1 MKINLKRL
9 SYAFLAAL
17 LFAGSAQILSAN
29 KSYAED
35 NVPEVSLNENVV
47 KPESTEPTIDTN
59 TEVKSLEKTSVK
71 SLKSTNTNEICE
83 TVDVD
88 GTCYETINEA
98 LAAIDASS
106 ELTNTLTLHADIED
120 SETFYQFKANSTTI
134 VDFNGYNWTTSRVF
148 YVWGAKVELAGQG
161 TLNLSA
167 QIPFT
172 LLGWNS
178 ELDSRDWTHL
188 TVGDNVTLKSTDNER
203 TYLITMS
210 ATGYK
215 DYKYSITVD
224 MNGTLDGIRSN
235 TSTGIFVNGLFKEG
249 NPIFNINGMIKADWG
264 ISVSGTAMVNFNGDI
279 RAMKEGIEMRA
290 GELNVGSGAEIYVSS
305 DTEYKV
311 IPNGSG
317 TTTEGAAI
325 AIAQHTTKLPIE
337 VNIIDGEFYANVP
350 FSEANPQGNDAE
362 SLSKVSITI
371 SGGEFISYADETVV
385 SEDFTKFISG
395 GVYTAAPDEVYAMDG
410 YSVYS
415 IGTHYIVIP
424 TTETDADDEVSD
436 DTGNKEILNNIAE
449 QAVAEL
455 IANFETVEDGDVIT
469 LSDGTVIEVVNV
481 NALANALAEGQKIT
495 ADLVSFDV
503 SEAVSEEEK
512 ALLYGKAYEGSN
524 YYGIYDF
531 SVYLKNEEGYYIA
544 QIVELGSP
552 LKLTFDLSDVPAL
565 EENHLR
571 EYQVIRAHNNE
582 ATELDYEIS
591 GNTMTFESDKFSN
604 YLISY
609 LDTEEEKY
617 IPLVPD
623 TGGFKKIDPV
633 TTGTTVLAEIAGLS
647 AVAFLAGHFAR
658 ISYARYARKNNK

>member
-1 MKINLKRL
+1 MK
-9 SYAFLAAL
+9 
-17 LFAGSAQILSAN
+17 
-29 KSYAED
+29 
-35 NVPEVSLNENVV
+35 NVI
-47 KPESTEPTIDTN
+47 KPESTEPTIDIN

-71 SLKSTNTNEICE
+71 SLKSTNINETCE
-83 TVDVD
+83 TVDVN

-106 ELTNTLTLHADIED
+106 ESTNTLTLHADIED

-148 YVWGAKVELAGQG
+148 YVWGAKVELVGQG

-210 ATGYK
+210 TTSYK

-290 GELNVGSGAEIYVSS
+290 GELNVGSGAKIYVSS

-311 IPNGSG
+311 TPNGSG

-350 FSEANPQGNDAE
+350 FSEANPQENDAE
-362 SLSKVSITI
+362 SLAKISVDV
-371 SGGEFISYADETVV
+371 SGGNFYSYAKTTTVT

-395 GVYTAAPDEVYAMDG
+395 GVYNIAPNEAYLKDG
-410 YSVYS
+410 YSAYS
-415 IGTHYIVIP
+415 TGNQYIVIP

-436 DTGNKEILNNIAE
+436 DTENKAVLGGIAE
-449 QAVAEL
+449 KAVAEL
-455 IANFETVEDGDVIT
+455 IANLDDIEEGETFT
-469 LSDGTVIEVVNV
+469 LSDGTVLEILNIE
-481 NALANALAEGQKIT
+481 ALANALANGQKIT
-495 ADLVSFDV
+495 AELVSNDV
-503 SEAVSEEEK
+503 TEAVSEEEK
-512 ALLYGKAYEGSN
+512 ALLYDKAYEGST
-524 YYGIYDF
+524 YVGIYDF
-531 SVYLKNEEGYYIA
+531 SVYLKNEDGYYIA
-544 QIVELGSP
+544 QVTELNDA
-552 LKLTFDLSDVPAL
+552 LKLTFDISEVPAL
-565 EENHLR
+565 EDGYLR
-571 EYQVIRAHNNE
+571 EYQVTRSHNGE
-582 ATELDYEIS
+582 ATGLDYEIS
-591 GNTMTFESDKFSN
+591 GTTMTFESDRFSN

-609 LDTEEEKY
+609 LDTEDEKY
-617 IPLVPD
+617 VPLVPD
-623 TGGFKKIDPV
+623 TSGFTKVDPV
-633 TTGTTVLAEIAGLS
+633 MTGTTAVAEIAGLVV
-647 AVAFLAGHFAR
+647 VAFLSAHFAR
-658 ISYARYARKNNK
+658 IAYTRYMRRKA